1 MVEAEGMSLLQVI
14 VLALIQGIT
23 EFLPVSSSAHLILP
37 GKLLNWPDQG
47 LAFDT
52 SVHVGTLLAVLL
64 FYRKDLLAMTSN
76 IFAFVFKRNS
86 LNDYG
91 KMFIYMCIGT
101 IPVGLVGMLAKGFVE
116 TYLRSE
122 LVIACS
128 TIVFGLVLLLAQMY
142 NNKVI
147 KNKSLALQN
156 NNNDTINID
165 NNINK
170 ENDVNCGISIKN
182 AIIIGF
188 AQAIALIPGTSRSG
202 ITLTAGYFL
211 GLKPEHAAKF
221 SFLLSIP
228 VIILSALLSIK
239 DLVTDTVVS
248 HELLTNMIISM
259 CIGAILSFI
268 TAFFVIKIFLDYLT
282 KLGLVPYVLY
292 RIVLGAVL
300 LAILYC

>member
-76 IFAFVFKRNS
+76 IFAFVFKRSS

-101 IPVGLVGMLAKGFVE
+101 IPVGIVGMLAKGFVE
-116 TYLRSE
+116 MYLRSE

-142 NNKVI
+142 NSKLI
-147 KNKSLALQN
+147 KNKSLAIQT
-156 NNNDTINID
+156 NNDD
-165 NNINK
+165 NSSTENNK
-170 ENDVNCGISIKN
+170 DNDVNCGISIKN

-248 HELLTNMIISM
+248 HELLTNMITSI